1 MSISELFSEKLG
13 APLSDTRWSWGAINQ
28 ATGQVFLRAVRNI
41 PQVDATEAYKGHP
54 IKQRKR
60 LPVPTTGRLLNS

>member
-28 ATGQVFLRAVRNI
+28 ATGQVFLGAVRN
-41 PQVDATEAYKGHP
+41 
-54 IKQRKR
+54 
-60 LPVPTTGRLLNS
+60 VP